1 MDMDDLMIPEH
12 PNSDE
17 LLIWRILGKL
27 ESLALRRYESAVP
40 QLATPEKRE
49 LVNRLLAKAPDDAAL
64 DATPLGAPVR
74 ELISAA
80 DSGDQTGTLIVQGF
94 ILERLGQVIYKIL
107 SAHQAASQ
115 ATRELATAGSAVC
128 SHVIGQATH
137 LLREQIGGGE
147 PLQDLFF
154 STADGVLRRLDGLG
168 EGVDR
173 HFGQRFGLTFSEL
186 LGEFT
191 ADLLPACM
199 DLGMSRRKLVCRL
212 AGVFMGV

>member
-1 MDMDDLMIPEH
+1 MIEEH

-27 ESLALRRYESAVP
+27 EALALRKYEAAVP

-49 LVNRLLAKAPDDAAL
+49 LVNRLLERAPDDAAL
-64 DATPLGAPVR
+64 DASPLGQPVR
-74 ELISAA
+74 ELLTAA
-80 DSGDQTGTLIVQGF
+80 DGRDGAHALIVQGF

-107 SAHQAASQ
+107 AAHHAASR
-115 ATRELATAGSAVC
+115 ATRDLATTGSAIC
-128 SHVIGQATH
+128 SKVISDATQ
-137 LLREQIGGGE
+137 LLREQFGGGDR
-147 PLQDLFF
+147 LHDLFF
-154 STADGVLRRLDGLG
+154 TTADGVLRRLDGLG

-173 HFGQRFGLTFSEL
+173 LFGQRFGLTFSEL